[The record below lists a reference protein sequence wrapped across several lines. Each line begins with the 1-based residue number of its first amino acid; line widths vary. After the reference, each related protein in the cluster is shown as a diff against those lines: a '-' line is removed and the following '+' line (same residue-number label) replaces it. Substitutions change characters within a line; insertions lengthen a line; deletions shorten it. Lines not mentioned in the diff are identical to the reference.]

1 MATDAEKVKKYRDM
15 ANDKTVPQDVRNSYL
30 DKANAIELK
39 AFEDYKAGGT
49 QTNKPSNAP
58 ASATKKKEM
67 AKGGYATKT
76 PMKMAKGGAAKTPMT
91 KKPVIAIMIGV
102 GKPKKDMAKG
112 GMAKKGK

>member
-15 ANDKTVPQDVRNSYL
+15 AEDKTIPQDVRNTYL

-58 ASATKKKEM
+58 ASAKKKEMVMGGYATKKPMMM
-67 AKGGYATKT
+67 AKGGYANCGAS
-76 PMKMAKGGAAKTPMT
+76 MAPQQKS
-91 KKPVIAIMIGV
+91 KK
-102 GKPKKDMAKG
+102 
-112 GMAKKGK
+112 

>member
-15 ANDKTVPQDVRNSYL
+15 AEDKTIPQDVRNTYL

-39 AFEDYKAGGT
+39 SFEDYKAGGT

-67 AKGGYATKT
+67 AKGGYATKK
-76 PMKMAKGGAAKTPMT
+76 PMMMNKGGYANCGAS
-91 KKPVIAIMIGV
+91 
-102 GKPKKDMAKG
+102 MAPQQK
-112 GMAKKGK
+112 AKK